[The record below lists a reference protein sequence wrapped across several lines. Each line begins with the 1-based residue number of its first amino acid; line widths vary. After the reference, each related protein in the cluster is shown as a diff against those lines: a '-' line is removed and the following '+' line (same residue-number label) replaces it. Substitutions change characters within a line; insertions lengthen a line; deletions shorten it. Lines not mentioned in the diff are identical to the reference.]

1 MALTRSMLKAMGVED
16 DKSEQIIQAHNETV
30 EGLKKQRDDLTEQ
43 LDGQKELAAQ
53 VPDLQKK
60 LEEAEAKIPSE
71 DWQAKYLES
80 VKELEDF
87 KAQVER
93 DKAEAEK
100 RSLYRAVLREA
111 GIDEQRIDA
120 IVKVTDMGAIA
131 VKDGAIEDSE
141 ALKESVAKEWA
152 AFIPQESVQGAKVPE
167 PPETSGGVAG
177 ADPATVQRLAE
188 RHARLYGTTETKE

>member
-1 MALTRSMLKAMGVED
+1 MLKAMGVED

-100 RSLYRAVLREA
+100 KSLYRAVLREA

-152 AFIPQESVQGAKVPE
+152 AFIPQESVQGAKVPK

>member
-1 MALTRSMLKAMGVED
+1 MALTRSMLKAMGIED
-16 DKSEQIIQAHNETV
+16 EKTDQIVQEHTQTV
-30 EGLKKQRDDLTEQ
+30 ERINKELAEANERADGL
-43 LDGQKELAAQ
+43 KELAAQ
-53 VPDLQKK
+53 VPDLQKE
-60 LEEAEAKIPSE
+60 LEDAKAKIPSE
-71 DWQAKYLES
+71 DWQAKYNES
-80 VKELEDF
+80 VKEFEDF

-100 RSLYRAVLREA
+100 KSLYRAVLREA

-167 PPETSGGVAG
+167 PPETSGGATG

-188 RHARLYGTTETKE
+188 RHARLYGTTDTKE

>member
-1 MALTRSMLKAMGVED
+1 MGVED

-100 RSLYRAVLREA
+100 KSLYRAVLREA

-152 AFIPQESVQGAKVPE
+152 AFIPQESVQGAKVPK